1 MGFSLKNN
9 PLTKVITDRY
19 TSSGGGLDLGNI
31 AKDVGVAGA
40 LYGLI
45 NPNDSSGIAKFLGT
59 GGQQP
64 PVGYT
69 GGIPNYTCH

>member
-1 MGFSLKNN
+1 MSWFTETLRPYTG
-9 PLTKVITDRY
+9 RY
-19 TSSGGGLDLGNI
+19 GGLDLGNI

-59 GGQQP
+59 GGPAADRATQ
-64 PVGYT
+64 
-69 GGIPNYTCH
+69 GGIPNYTATRELAP